1 MVVSI
6 PGASPYSGWPA
17 AGECNWRNRLMSSM
31 VMPGTPVRYSSEY
44 SSMQPCPA
52 ESTNRS
58 RSGQCGSAASNLR
71 KRDHSAVAAS
81 AMPIGRPGWPDFAFS
96 TASMAS
102 ARMASAMRRSGVIGR
117 ARIAACAAS
126 AGFSVGSSPVDAMF
140 PPGAETLLVS
150 TSEVRQ
156 EQGGRRPLAPARTSC
171 EFPPPRRGKASGRPA
186 RGKDGEAELTDLRSH
201 LSAAWFLVAAV
212 LALSACRL
220 VDQRTFERAPT
231 GPSAAALAQPERPKK
246 PILTITFSNPDDD
259 WRPSVHAAVRAAMA
273 HQPDVHFQV
282 MTPVPTSA
290 SRDIQDGFVK
300 VGRTDGPMVALEVQA
315 AGAAPDHVTVGL
327 LGDAGSPTREVLIFV
342 Q

>member
-1 MVVSI
+1 M
-6 PGASPYSGWPA
+6 
-17 AGECNWRNRLMSSM
+17 
-31 VMPGTPVRYSSEY
+31 
-44 SSMQPCPA
+44 
-52 ESTNRS
+52 
-58 RSGQCGSAASNLR
+58 
-71 KRDHSAVAAS
+71 
-81 AMPIGRPGWPDFAFS
+81 
-96 TASMAS
+96 
-102 ARMASAMRRSGVIGR
+102 
-117 ARIAACAAS
+117 
-126 AGFSVGSSPVDAMF
+126 
-140 PPGAETLLVS
+140 
-150 TSEVRQ
+150 
-156 EQGGRRPLAPARTSC
+156 
-171 EFPPPRRGKASGRPA
+171 
-186 RGKDGEAELTDLRSH
+186 RSH

-290 SRDIQDGFVK
+290 SRDIQDGYVK